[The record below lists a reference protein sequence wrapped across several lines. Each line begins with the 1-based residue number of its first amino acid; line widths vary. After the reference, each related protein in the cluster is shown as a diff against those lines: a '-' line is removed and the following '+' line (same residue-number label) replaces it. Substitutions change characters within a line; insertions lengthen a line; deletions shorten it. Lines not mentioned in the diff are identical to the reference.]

1 MAKRLFDKEVVNYI
15 FDEMDRRG
23 YALVDEVAEI
33 IKPLGLYDPVHGE
46 EQWCKDKARR
56 MLASRKSKS
65 GTRTVYAVDKGDG
78 KFIDLRTAKK
88 VDDLDGVIRQL
99 TSKRDGIDFSIKE
112 ALRHKA
118 EIEGQTSMFSA
129 AR

>member
-1 MAKRLFDKEVVNYI
+1 MGKRLFDKEIVDYI

-56 MLASRKSKS
+56 LLASRRNKR
-65 GTRTVYAVDKGDG
+65 GTRTVFAVVDGDG

-88 VDDLDGVIRQL
+88 LEDLDGVIRQL
-99 TSKRDGIDFSIKE
+99 TSKRDGIDSSIKE

-118 EIEGQTSMFSA
+118 EIEGQTSMFA
-129 AR
+129 TL